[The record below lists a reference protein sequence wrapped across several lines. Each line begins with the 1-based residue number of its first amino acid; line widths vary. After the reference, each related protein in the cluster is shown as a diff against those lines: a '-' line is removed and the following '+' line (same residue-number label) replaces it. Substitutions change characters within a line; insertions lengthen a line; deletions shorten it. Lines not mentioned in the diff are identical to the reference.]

1 MFSPTRE
8 LIVILFVHFL
18 TQGKSNRI
26 RNIRQSRIREQRVRL
41 GRVQRFFTAVLSVIT
56 TGCIPKQ
63 NRSEVPF
70 SFENPGEN
78 FCFQSLFLSIIIRG
92 AKIIPK

>member
-26 RNIRQSRIREQRVRL
+26 RNIRQSRIREQRVGL

-63 NRSEVPF
+63 SRSEVPF

-78 FCFQSLFLSIIIRG
+78 FFFNHYFFLLLLEEL
-92 AKIIPK
+92 K